1 MYFIFTSYTVPG
13 RPVSMPLLSRLFLTC
28 RVEIAIAYPPCFAGG
43 LTAVLARSYQSQIAA
58 SAISLRFP
66 FCIYSSSP
74 LSISSRSLFSPIP
87 LTLLICSTVLSMG
100 SKGAV
105 WLAVSFFAIRKTPFR
120 KMAKKYNTKM
130 GFSSDGCWQQLHGS
144 FTPSHACGCAAQCC
158 EGVQRGSIIV
168 LPVRSSPAS
177 CHACFAARCCS
188 LCFSLT
194 GKSGH
199 GAPAV
204 RLGTGRMCPILP
216 YAAPPL
222 ICAAFFVKEQTGQ
235 IYAKRKGVKRFAFTY
250 LP

>member
-1 MYFIFTSYTVPG
+1 
-13 RPVSMPLLSRLFLTC
+13 
-28 RVEIAIAYPPCFAGG
+28 
-43 LTAVLARSYQSQIAA
+43 
-58 SAISLRFP
+58 
-66 FCIYSSSP
+66 
-74 LSISSRSLFSPIP
+74 
-87 LTLLICSTVLSMG
+87 MG

-130 GFSSDGCWQQLHGS
+130 GFSSDGCRQQLHGS

-177 CHACFAARCCS
+177 CHACFAAWCYS
-188 LCFSLT
+188 LCFSPT
-194 GKSGH
+194 GKSCH

-222 ICAAFFVKEQTGQ
+222 TCAAFFVKEQTGQ

>member
-1 MYFIFTSYTVPG
+1 
-13 RPVSMPLLSRLFLTC
+13 
-28 RVEIAIAYPPCFAGG
+28 
-43 LTAVLARSYQSQIAA
+43 
-58 SAISLRFP
+58 
-66 FCIYSSSP
+66 
-74 LSISSRSLFSPIP
+74 
-87 LTLLICSTVLSMG
+87 
-100 SKGAV
+100 
-105 WLAVSFFAIRKTPFR
+105 
-120 KMAKKYNTKM
+120 MAKKYNTKM

-188 LCFSLT
+188 LCFSPT

-199 GAPAV
+199 GAPAI

-222 ICAAFFVKEQTGQ
+222 SCAAFFVKEQTGQ
-235 IYAKRKGVKRFAFTY
+235 TFVIYLIHTKVSFDPHYGVKGGFSFKYKITY
-250 LP
+250 YSQCPHTSPASHSPSLLPVGAAPGKTCFGKEVVVDILVGEQFSALYEGFQNAEVDFLIRPFIFRCCAKVKTLIIRLRWKISGRWGIMEASPKEHVCQRAGR